1 MTVSDLRCQ
10 LAGVDGNYAVVVNIG
25 GLSYK
30 ADRIRLVPLEIGG
43 ASTTTVDGK
52 KKFAR
57 VSIPALSIDAFVK
70 D

>member
-1 MTVSDLRCQ
+1 MTVGDLRRQ
-10 LAGVDGNYAVVVNIG
+10 LAGVDDSYAVVVNIG

-30 ADRIRLVPLEIGG
+30 ADRIRLVPLELG
-43 ASTTTVDGK
+43 AETKTINGK
-52 KKFAR
+52 KRFAR